1 MHEEYAHGCSA
12 AVGESPHT
20 RPLGY
25 SGTAGQ
31 ALHSPPVNTRHA
43 RLLLL
48 LTALAA
54 GGCAT
59 LDTLATGR
67 TDRLGEPPFVLGFEP
82 SPAPAEA
89 VVLAPVALDRVTLET
104 GVVPA
109 TAAALAPLAA
119 AMDARLAA
127 MDCCT
132 LSAAPR
138 GDDGAPWVYVGSAEG
153 ESAPPEAQQF
163 IEEYDKFPPMVLHVE
178 YGATTWQAELAA
190 QPAATAYLWI
200 RLALVDYPGADEGLF
215 GKKVVLG
222 ERHEVK
228 RPFLRAELQPIQVLQ
243 VTGALLS
250 PDGRVIAA
258 GAEGIHAVDTPF
270 KAQMFGLQK
279 EIHPGEIEAV
289 IHELRRDDLPG
300 RPLKWEAAL
309 DNLVYR
315 LLHGH

>member
-1 MHEEYAHGCSA
+1 MNI
-12 AVGESPHT
+12 
-20 RPLGY
+20 
-25 SGTAGQ
+25 
-31 ALHSPPVNTRHA
+31 LHP

-48 LTALAA
+48 VASMSA

-59 LDTLATGR
+59 LDALATAR
-67 TDRLGEPPFVLGFEP
+67 TDRLGDPPFVLVFEDY
-82 SPAPAEA
+82 PAPPTT
-89 VVLAPVALDRVTLET
+89 VVLAPVGLDRVTREE

-109 TAAALAPLAA
+109 TTAALAPLAA
-119 AMDARLAA
+119 AMDGRLAA

-132 LSAAPR
+132 PSATPASD
-138 GDDGAPWVYVGSAEG
+138 GGAPWVYVGSAGG
-153 ESAPPEAQQF
+153 ETAPPEADQF
-163 IEEYDKFPPMVLHVE
+163 IEEHDKFPPMVLHVE
-178 YGATTWQAELAA
+178 YPASTWQAALAA
-190 QPAATAYLWI
+190 QPSAAAYLWI

-243 VTGALLS
+243 VTGALLA

-270 KAQMFGLQK
+270 RAQVFGLQR
-279 EIHPGEIEAV
+279 EIDPREIEAV
-289 IHELRRDDLPG
+289 TRELRREDLPG

-309 DNLVYR
+309 DNLVRR
-315 LLHGH
+315 LLHGR

>member
-1 MHEEYAHGCSA
+1 M
-12 AVGESPHT
+12 
-20 RPLGY
+20 
-25 SGTAGQ
+25 
-31 ALHSPPVNTRHA
+31 NTFNA
-43 RLLLL
+43 RLFLLL
-48 LTALAA
+48 AAIAA

-59 LDTLATGR
+59 LDELATAR
-67 TDRLGEPPFVLGFEP
+67 TDRLGEPPFVLRFEP
-82 SPAPAEA
+82 FSAPADA

-104 GVVPA
+104 GVVA
-109 TAAALAPLAA
+109 STAAALAPLAA
-119 AMDARLAA
+119 ALDARLAA

-132 LSAAPR
+132 PGTVPPA
-138 GDDGAPWVYVGSAEG
+138 DDGAPWVFVGSAGG
-153 ESAPPEAQQF
+153 ETAPPEAEQF
-163 IEEYDKFPPMVLHVE
+163 IEEHEKFPPMVLHVA
-178 YGATTWQAELAA
+178 YPAAAWQAALAA
-190 QPAATAYLWI
+190 QPPAAAYLWI

-279 EIHPGEIEAV
+279 EINPGEVEAV
-289 IHELRRDDLPG
+289 IHELRREDLPG

-315 LLHGH
+315 LLHGG

>member
-1 MHEEYAHGCSA
+1 MH
-12 AVGESPHT
+12 T
-20 RPLGY
+20 F
-25 SGTAGQ
+25 
-31 ALHSPPVNTRHA
+31 NA

-48 LTALAA
+48 FAALAA

-59 LDTLATGR
+59 LDALATAR
-67 TDRLGEPPFVLGFEP
+67 TDRLGEPPFVRHFEP
-82 SPAPAEA
+82 HPAPADA
-89 VVLAPVALDRVTLET
+89 VVLGAVALDRVTLET
-104 GVVPA
+104 GVVA
-109 TAAALAPLAA
+109 STAAALAPLAA

-127 MDCCT
+127 MDCC
-132 LSAAPR
+132 SPGAVPPA
-138 GDDGAPWVYVGSAEG
+138 DDGAPWVYVGSAGG
-153 ESAPPEAQQF
+153 ESAPPEAEQF
-163 IEEYDKFPPMVLHVE
+163 IEEYEKFPPMVLHVE
-178 YGATTWQAELAA
+178 FASAAWQAELAA
-190 QPAATAYLWI
+190 QPAATAYLWL

-243 VTGALLS
+243 VTGALLA

-270 KAQMFGLQK
+270 KAQIFGLQK
-279 EIHPGEIEAV
+279 EIDPGEIEAV

-315 LLHGH
+315 LLHGA